1 MMKININEYL
11 YIDYDIIDGNIV
23 IINDHRA
30 PKDSYYFRKVKDKY
44 ILELYGNPIGEI
56 DINTGIFN
64 SYVNLTTFEV
74 KNAASDKASKG
85 LDKEYADNKK
95 MFKKDNPHPDLDTTK
110 ELHTHFIEVLS
121 GEELLRFVKE
131 FGYIDY
137 ILVDKETGKI
147 ARMTERKYVRG
158 EYDKSQYVEIPID
171 DAIKDNKILEQL
183 EAPVDRQV
191 DFQYLKDRLPV
202 RQALLNY
209 TIYNHAK
216 NKEEKQFKLLVDIE
230 EKYDNLDSET
240 KELKK
245 EIKKDESKVAEY
257 ETKKRM
263 MEQLDEKKQ
272 ELYDEFKLDVYSEL
286 LFTSLEVLKKQ
297 GVNYV
302 EFSYSGSRTIEG
314 ILGKIGKRRVD
325 EIEFKFLQSHERN
338 QEGTDFSRNCD
349 FLIDLLENYPTE
361 VIGADLMGEENLITE
376 KDKTDSR
383 EECNTLYS
391 RLKYLTT
398 KLLVGSRNNDKK
410 PTLRLHA
417 GELFY
422 DESASNPLITLQ
434 ILKSIEDEIKNEY
447 AELYDLMDRYKKGL
461 ITEEFMEDLKR
472 KSMLHDRYLNASKND
487 MKDLIENY
495 EKRVVERDQIINML
509 KKENLSESQR
519 NKQSRRLETL
529 NKKIKRDESKVGDFS
544 SKDYSYDESE
554 LLELEKAKREYKII
568 KYLETH
574 SLDDF
579 DREVERIKDLK
590 DNFSLRDRLNIRLG
604 HALHFVDTKEYYEL
618 LKHFNVTVELCPSS
632 NFSLGNL
639 KSLKEIP
646 YDKYI
651 KHGIDVVL
659 GTDGGGFYLTTLPQ
673 EVKLIF
679 SKLKREKN
687 LDKSKEKSKGTG
699 EFDECLDLFLP
710 KVKPPK
716 KKGKNTGLDMSMS
729 IKDYLPSKNDE
740 HEFYS
745 EYENAA
751 SQKKYVRSYF
761 KQLYSINGDE
771 NREEI
776 SKLKREFIE
785 TQRYFVDLISNE
797 LYYNNSELMLISK
810 TFDRIEK
817 FLDEK
822 RYTKAA
828 MLLVSLQGVM
838 NYRIELTEVLYLMEA
853 YGVDFEECLTTKVVN
868 KYRIDDVDNNYN
880 NRNNI
885 FGNISLNDLKGEYR
899 KLKDFLNSNLELI
912 DGKVDYTMSIIDDYI
927 RKIEKDNYYNSDD
940 DLRHGVMGVLSL
952 ADYLNIETKFDSIK
966 ETVDSK
972 KYDLDEYIESVVDKG
987 GKIR

>member
-30 PKDSYYFRKVKDKY
+30 PKDSYYFRKVKNKY
-44 ILELYGNPIGEI
+44 ILELYGKAIGEI

-85 LDKEYADNKK
+85 LDKDYVDNKK

-121 GEELLRFVKE
+121 GEELLKFVKE
-131 FGYIDY
+131 VGLIED
-137 ILVDKETGKI
+137 ILVDKETGEI
-147 ARMTERKYVRG
+147 ALMTEREYVRG
-158 EYDKSQYVEIPID
+158 DYNESKYLKIKID

-183 EAPVDRQV
+183 EAPIESQV

-209 TIYNHAK
+209 AIYNYAKHKKDKKYEKLEKLEEDYEKEKEINNSLKKDK
-216 NKEEKQFKLLVDIE
+216 NKVR
-230 EKYDNLDSET
+230 
-240 KELKK
+240 
-245 EIKKDESKVAEY
+245 EY
-257 ETKKRM
+257 EQSKKKL
-263 MEQLDEKKQ
+263 EKLDEQKQKLYDELKQ
-272 ELYDEFKLDVYSEL
+272 ELYSEL
-286 LFTSLEVLKKQ
+286 LFTSLDVLKKQ
-297 GVNYV
+297 GIKYV
-302 EFSYSGSRTIEG
+302 EFSYSGARTIKG
-314 ILGKIGKRRVD
+314 IRRKIGKRKAD
-325 EIEFKFLQSHERN
+325 GIEYKFLLSHERN
-338 QEGTDFSRNCD
+338 QKGTEFSRNCD
-349 FLIDLLENYPTE
+349 FLIDLLENYSE
-361 VIGADLMGEENLITE
+361 DVVGFDLMGQEKRITE
-376 KDKTDSR
+376 EDKTDSK

-391 RLKYLTT
+391 KLKYVIT
-398 KLLVGSRNNDKK
+398 KMLVGSRNNDTK

-417 GELFY
+417 GEMFY
-422 DESASNPLITLQ
+422 EESASNPLMTLQ
-434 ILKSIEDEIKNEY
+434 ILKSIEDEIRSEY
-447 AELYDLMDRYKKGL
+447 SEIYDLMDRYQKGL
-461 ITEEFMEDLKR
+461 INEETIKDLER
-472 KSMLHDRYLNASKND
+472 KSVLHDRYLKASKND
-487 MKDLIENY
+487 MKQLINSY
-495 EKRVVERDQIINML
+495 EKKVAQLLDDNYKKNKDKLIVEVKRLASKI
-509 KKENLSESQR
+509 EGLSSA
-519 NKQSRRLETL
+519 
-529 NKKIKRDESKVGDFS
+529 
-544 SKDYSYDESE
+544 DYSYNESE
-554 LLELEKAKREYKII
+554 LLELEKAKRDYKII
-568 KYLETH
+568 KYLENH
-574 SLDDF
+574 SLEEL
-579 DREVERIKDLK
+579 DRELERIKELK
-590 DNFSLRDRLNIRLG
+590 DNFSLRDRFNIRLG
-604 HALHFVDTKEYYEL
+604 HALHFVDTEEYYEL
-618 LKHFNVTVELCPSS
+618 LKHFNATVELCPSS

-679 SKLKREKN
+679 SKLKREKD
-687 LDKSKEKSKGTG
+687 LDKSKGKSAGNG
-699 EFDECLDLFLP
+699 EFDRFLDMFLP

-716 KKGKNTGLDMSMS
+716 KKKESTGLDMSMS

-785 TQRYFVDLISNE
+785 TQSYFVDLISNE

-810 TFDRIEK
+810 TFDRIKK

-880 NRNNI
+880 NRNDI
-885 FGNISLNDLKGEYR
+885 FGNISLNDLKREYR

-972 KYDLDEYIESVVDKG
+972 KYDLDEYIESVVNKG
-987 GKIR
+987 GKLR